1 MKTMK
6 EMISFI
12 VYILIWV
19 FVFKLAEQIFD
30 YYLFERGE
38 IIKVCIISI
47 IVLLI
52 IYRTDYVKY

>member
-30 YYLFERGE
+30 YYLLERGE

-52 IYRTDYVKY
+52 KY

>member
-30 YYLFERGE
+30 YYLLERGE

-52 IYRTDYVKY
+52 INYYIY